1 MEIEVLHAARGDKRK
16 QIDTSTEKGRQEA
29 AVFLNKL
36 MRQGTAI
43 FLERGKKTLRVK
55 GYDPAKDM
63 LIVTAE
69 VKGKD
74 KDVRTRG
81 RKGKAVAIAPVA
93 GGMEEGPYEPCPIC
107 FSTFH
112 SVLDCPFRERG
123 GR

>member
-36 MRQGTAI
+36 MKQGTAV

-55 GYDPAKDM
+55 GYDPKKDM

-69 VKGKD
+69 VHGKD
-74 KDVRTRG
+74 KDVRTHG
-81 RKGKAVAIAPVA
+81 RKGKAVAVAPVA
-93 GGMEEGPYEPCPIC
+93 GG
-107 FSTFH
+107 
-112 SVLDCPFRERG
+112 RG
-123 GR
+123 